1 MSKVSKSQYRSSCS
15 VSVVLCLFAASSC
28 ILSMGASATE
38 TETENA
44 AWFPYVNT
52 HYSTNPDYDGS
63 SPWGGLNWHLL
74 DKFDDPGTP
83 NPVWNA
89 DSIFYN
95 DTTHESWFAQGGGGG
110 SGKTWQ
116 IALHNTNP
124 TVDYNYSGG
133 VDRRIRVYVYPR
145 LGGLTPAGS
154 SEVWSDSTALINT
167 SGGDDMVWDSS
178 EKCFCVTV
186 MRNETVLLNCV
197 GNPNGLFNIP
207 TTSAGYKASIKIA
220 QPQGY
225 DFLATMRGQDE
236 FQWRTSTGTTSSSFS
251 DEKIIGVTFGYPA
264 VYENAYQSGTN
275 TVRLPF
281 YREQYLPATSPTSAN
296 RNKPDWATIC
306 YVVNTSDVS
315 DTLTFRIYT
324 LDGTLINDDNPPDT
338 MELDP
343 NERLEFSPSQFFPSN
358 NFGAYGRGYVEVSG
372 TRPAAVAIQLRFP
385 KSTSF
390 IGTTKN
396 GTWVADYTRINSAQ
410 AMSFFV
416 N

>member
-38 TETENA
+38 TENV

-95 DTTHESWFAQGGGGG
+95 DTTHESWFAQGGGG
-110 SGKTWQ
+110 KTWQ
-116 IALHNTNP
+116 IALHNTGQP
-124 TVDYNYSGG
+124 LADGTEAKDFTLDGST
-133 VDRRIRVYVYPR
+133 DRRIRINIYHR
-145 LGGLTPAGS
+145 DGGDPIDS
-154 SEVWSDSTALINT
+154 SEVWTGTTIPLINT
-167 SGGDDMVWDSS
+167 NGGDDMVWDSS
-178 EKCFCVTV
+178 ENCFYVTV
-186 MRNETVLLNCV
+186 MKNETVLLNCV
-197 GNPNGLFNIP
+197 GNPNGLFTIASNA
-207 TTSAGYKASIKIA
+207 TGYKASIEIV

-264 VYENAYQSGTN
+264 VYENIYESGAN

-281 YREQYLPATSPTSAN
+281 YREQYLPATSSTSAN

-306 YVVNTSDVS
+306 YVVNTTNAS

-324 LDGTLINDDNPPDT
+324 LDGTLISQQT
-338 MELDP
+338 KTLSAYQ
-343 NERLEFSPSQFFPSN
+343 RLEFSPSQFFPSN

-396 GTWVADYTRINSAQ
+396 GTWVSDYTRINNAQ
-410 AMSFFV
+410 AMSFFI